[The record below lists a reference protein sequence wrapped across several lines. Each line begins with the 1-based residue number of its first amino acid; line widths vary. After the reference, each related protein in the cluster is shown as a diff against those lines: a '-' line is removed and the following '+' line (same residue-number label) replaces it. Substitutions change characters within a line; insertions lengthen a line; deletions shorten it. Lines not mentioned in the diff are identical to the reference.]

1 MTSKLKRRKIAKAKR
16 RQKINEKKINVARI
30 KNRAIAKAKAKAGI
44 N

>member
-1 MTSKLKRRKIAKAKR
+1 MTSKLRRRKIAK
-16 RQKINEKKINVARI
+16 INKKKINVARL

>member
-1 MTSKLKRRKIAKAKR
+1 MTSKLRRRKIAKAKK
-16 RQKINEKKINVARI
+16 RQQINKKKINVARL